1 MSTLKLYLA
10 PGTCAM
16 AAHIALQEAG
26 AGHEVI
32 KLNFANQEQRSPQYL
47 AINPKGRVP
56 ALVTEHGVLTE
67 TPAILIY
74 VAQRF
79 AQAALA
85 PLEDSFAMAKLQ
97 EFNSFL
103 ASTVHVS
110 HAHRPRAYRWADDAE
125 AQQAMQR
132 KVPQNMRE
140 GFAFIEQHY
149 LNGPWV
155 MGSAYTVADGYLFTL
170 SGWLEGD
177 SVDIQEFPKVAAHR
191 LRMLERP
198 AVQAALDSAK
208 A

>member
-1 MSTLKLYLA
+1 
-10 PGTCAM
+10 M